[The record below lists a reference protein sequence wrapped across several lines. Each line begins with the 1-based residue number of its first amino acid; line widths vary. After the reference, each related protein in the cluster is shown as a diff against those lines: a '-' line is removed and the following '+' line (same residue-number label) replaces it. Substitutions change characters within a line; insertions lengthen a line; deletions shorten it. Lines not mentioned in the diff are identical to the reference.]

1 MNRKASSVRNH
12 KKTLSVQVWVR
23 NSISVIENDFL
34 ELVDW
39 TNIETAFHLQITI
52 CNYVLTQ
59 YNNLTGIIPNFYK
72 HDLSTKNSYCGRRR
86 LIRIPQSHS
95 FNVKDEKYWCNI
107 MNVTFWTTWGALGL
121 RVTSKLPST
130 WHIKEPYLTTSTGP
144 HGTVATHSPKGPILT
159 LT

>member
-1 MNRKASSVRNH
+1 M
-12 KKTLSVQVWVR
+12 QVWVR

-95 FNVKDEKYWCNI
+95 FNVKDEKY
-107 MNVTFWTTWGALGL
+107 
-121 RVTSKLPST
+121 
-130 WHIKEPYLTTSTGP
+130 
-144 HGTVATHSPKGPILT
+144 
-159 LT
+159 